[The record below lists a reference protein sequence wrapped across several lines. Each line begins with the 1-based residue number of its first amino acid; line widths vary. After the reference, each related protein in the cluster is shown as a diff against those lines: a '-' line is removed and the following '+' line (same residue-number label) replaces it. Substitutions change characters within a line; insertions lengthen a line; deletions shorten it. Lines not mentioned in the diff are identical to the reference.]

1 MLQKLRDLHGWP
13 VWIRL
18 ALTACVLVAAHLFQI
33 PLETEVPGE
42 PFLLFFLIVIGATL
56 LFGEGTGL
64 FAAGFSTFLSFF
76 FFEPYG
82 TMALLHAHDLVQV
95 ELYGLLAV
103 ASVLGFARLA
113 RAFIAAQEATEISEK
128 SAQSKSLLLSELA
141 HRVANNFATTAAFI
155 HAKANSISD
164 VQAKAVLNEA
174 IGQVNM
180 MARVHRRLQS
190 GGEATSID
198 SESFIRE
205 LCRDLNDSMA
215 RGRPLTIDGLA
226 VSRLLPMAQ
235 AIPLGLI
242 VNELV
247 TNAVK
252 YAFPNSRPGK
262 VLVGLEEGDGC
273 LRLTVE
279 DDGVGMGKR
288 AAGVGG
294 SGQHLVRALAE
305 QLNGHVDH
313 RSTDRGSVFW
323 VVFPAVGATCASASL
338 PAAPATV
345 H

>member
-1 MLQKLRDLHGWP
+1 MLQKLRELHGWP

-18 ALTACVLVAAHLFQI
+18 ALTACALVAAHLFQI

-42 PFLLFFLIVIGATL
+42 PFLLFFLIVVSATL

-64 FAAGFSTFLSFF
+64 FGAGLSTFLSFF

-103 ASVLGFARLA
+103 GCVVGFARLA
-113 RAFIAAQEATEISEK
+113 RALITAQEATEVLEK
-128 SAQSKSLLLSELA
+128 SAQNKSLLLGELA
-141 HRVANNFATTAAFI
+141 HRVANNFATIAAFI
-155 HAKANSISD
+155 HAKANSVSD
-164 VQAKAVLNEA
+164 VEAKAVLNEA
-174 IGQVNM
+174 IGQVTM

-190 GGEATSID
+190 DGEAVSID
-198 SESFIRE
+198 TESFVRE
-205 LCRDLNDSMA
+205 LCRDLNDSLA
-215 RGRPLTIDGLA
+215 RGRPLAIDGVA

-247 TNAVK
+247 TNATK
-252 YAFPNSRPGK
+252 YAFPDNRPGR
-262 VLVGLEEGDGC
+262 VGVSLEEREGC

-279 DDGVGMGKR
+279 DDGIGMGQR
-288 AAGVGG
+288 TGSGGG
-294 SGQHLVRALAE
+294 SGQQLVRALAQ

-323 VVFPAVGATCASASL
+323 VVFPNACAARPAASA
-338 PAAPATV
+338 PTAPATM